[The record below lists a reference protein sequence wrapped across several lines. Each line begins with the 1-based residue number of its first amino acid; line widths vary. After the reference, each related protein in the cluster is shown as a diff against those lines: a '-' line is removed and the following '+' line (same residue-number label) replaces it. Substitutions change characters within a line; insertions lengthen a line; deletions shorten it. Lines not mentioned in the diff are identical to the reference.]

1 MLLDETLPHATFD
14 NVKLLWDEFQLYI
27 SLSTLTMSSVGTF
40 YEMNSNCIYHSLLWR
55 GHLFGKT
62 SFKQPCILTCF
73 VGWTFVFETL
83 ECGDI
88 LAARISAN
96 PKVIFVHP
104 PNNPPSLGG
113 KNEPTRRM
121 CWKQLLWCHSGIFI
135 KHYHSTWSEWK
146 WNVEHWK
153 TCAPFDVHPRRQ

>member
-14 NVKLLWDEFQLYI
+14 NVKLLGDEFQLYI

-96 PKVIFVHP
+96 PKVIFVHL
-104 PNNPPSLGG
+104 PNNPPLRG
-113 KNEPTRRM
+113 KERANSKNVLETVFLDATLAWVLKNLCSSRRSPPTPI
-121 CWKQLLWCHSGIFI
+121 S
-135 KHYHSTWSEWK
+135 
-146 WNVEHWK
+146 
-153 TCAPFDVHPRRQ
+153 